1 MTALTRRLLLL
12 TLLTWSLT
20 AAGVTQAADLTVTAT
35 PQDKAAVI
43 GQDLVL
49 HIDVALPQGTALA
62 LDQFQVEV
70 VHGDGSPVFDE
81 PYPLKPLTGPV
92 AGSNPATYAGQVK
105 LEWVATVLTE
115 ALPSEGDLVV
125 NVTAGS
131 DQGTWSA
138 PFKVDFGS
146 EWNQTKI
153 AYYLEHKGM
162 FLFLVLVFGF
172 GLLMSL
178 SPCIYPMIPIT
189 LAVIGAQR
197 KEGTGLLQGLGLSLT
212 YALGLALVYAAIG
225 FIATTLFSGITAFM
239 QSAWVMAPLAVLFL
253 VLSLSMFGAY
263 TLQAPAWLQNR
274 LGGPGGGGRSGL
286 IGVLLMGM
294 VAGLVA
300 SPCVGPFLQALLL
313 FLITLG
319 KPLVSLLTLFVF
331 GVGMSALLVAV
342 GTFPSLLARMPQSG
356 GWMET
361 VNRSMGLLL
370 VGMAFYFLRPGFV
383 LPPQVFWPLAGVT
396 TIIVAVFMGAFDRQE
411 STAGWWDRV
420 RKGLGLFAFLVGLY
434 FLAGSFVQNGF
445 MMASPWAEKEHKTPT
460 AMVAVPQTVMAQ
472 AALPATATDTQPL
485 PAKVP
490 WTIFKTGENVQA
502 ALDEARALAL
512 AEGKPVM
519 IDFWATWCVYC
530 KKLDKM
536 VWNVPEVVAESQ
548 RFVTIKIDATKPDDE
563 EMTAIKELFKVAGLP
578 RVVFI
583 DSRGKIL
590 HGRSTGF
597 LEAAEMLEI
606 MKGVR

>member
-1 MTALTRRLLLL
+1 
-12 TLLTWSLT
+12 
-20 AAGVTQAADLTVTAT
+20 
-35 PQDKAAVI
+35 
-43 GQDLVL
+43 
-49 HIDVALPQGTALA
+49 
-62 LDQFQVEV
+62 
-70 VHGDGSPVFDE
+70 
-81 PYPLKPLTGPV
+81 
-92 AGSNPATYAGQVK
+92 
-105 LEWVATVLTE
+105 
-115 ALPSEGDLVV
+115 
-125 NVTAGS
+125 
-131 DQGTWSA
+131 
-138 PFKVDFGS
+138 
-146 EWNQTKI
+146 
-153 AYYLEHKGM
+153 
-162 FLFLVLVFGF
+162 
-172 GLLMSL
+172 
-178 SPCIYPMIPIT
+178 
-189 LAVIGAQR
+189 
-197 KEGTGLLQGLGLSLT
+197 
-212 YALGLALVYAAIG
+212 
-225 FIATTLFSGITAFM
+225 
-239 QSAWVMAPLAVLFL
+239 
-253 VLSLSMFGAY
+253 
-263 TLQAPAWLQNR
+263 
-274 LGGPGGGGRSGL
+274 
-286 IGVLLMGM
+286 
-294 VAGLVA
+294 
-300 SPCVGPFLQALLL
+300 
-313 FLITLG
+313 
-319 KPLVSLLTLFVF
+319 
-331 GVGMSALLVAV
+331 
-342 GTFPSLLARMPQSG
+342 
-356 GWMET
+356 
-361 VNRSMGLLL
+361 
-370 VGMAFYFLRPGFV
+370 MAFYFLRPGFV

-583 DSRGKIL
+583 DSRGEFL
-590 HGRSTGF
+590 PGRSTGF
-597 LEAAEMLEI
+597 EPAPRMLEI
-606 MKGVR
+606 MQGIR